1 MSNYRKYSIEE
12 RMEYYNKIPFGSG
25 SREKFALGYY
35 FYLRHGRV
43 LTNSSGY
50 VDPNVVRGANAA
62 KKALEKSRK
71 IKF

>member
-1 MSNYRKYSIEE
+1 MDIMSNYRKYSIEE

-25 SREKFALGYY
+25 AREKFALGYY

-50 VDPNVVRGANAA
+50 VT
-62 KKALEKSRK
+62 LM
-71 IKF
+71 